1 MYSTLK
7 IQLLSKIIE
16 TSIYQVVSAP
26 GEEKFVKGSK
36 SREGLIQGRQ
46 VRVDYAVRR
55 AAEIKHDKRS
65 LVLASRELVAV
76 EAHWH
81 RFCYKNYTRA
91 NSKAVNTT
99 DTKEL
104 PDSYIE
110 AELNA
115 FSRLCD
121 YIKNELFQN
130 NDIIELV
137 QLNLGYQMSSR
148 QQTTHLRKKT

>member
-1 MYSTLK
+1 MTREAWYWQAESWLQSRLTG
-7 IQLLSKIIE
+7 I
-16 TSIYQVVSAP
+16 VSAT
-26 GEEKFVKGSK
+26 
-36 SREGLIQGRQ
+36 RIIQGQ
-46 VRVDYAVRR
+46 
-55 AAEIKHDKRS
+55 IQQMM
-65 LVLASRELVAV
+65 
-76 EAHWH
+76 
-81 RFCYKNYTRA
+81 
-91 NSKAVNTT
+91 NTT